1 MKVII
6 NNDDFGLSHGFNLA
20 IEDCFKNGITT
31 STSIRTNGVAYKQAV
46 SSIKSK
52 LNKIG
57 LGVHLNL
64 SDGKTS
70 ISKLAD
76 KKGNY
81 KRQFFNYLIEL
92 IFPNPSLLQAIESDL
107 RHQLEK
113 AIKKDRLKID
123 HLDSHEHV
131 HMIPPIFRIV
141 CKLAQEF
148 SIPYVRIA
156 NENWYTTRS
165 LKQYLT
171 PFINTNII
179 KFIILKIFSQT
190 NIKTLKQYDL
200 HTSDRFY
207 GIIYSGHMNTMAII
221 EALRDAMKHHLSVIE
236 ILAHPALIT
245 PLDTI
250 YTSDFIRWYSHQKER
265 VIENLTLKDTA
276 LRKFIINNKISL

>member
-20 IEDCFKNGITT
+20 IEDCYKNGLTT
-31 STSIRTNGVAYKQAV
+31 HTSIRTNGIAYKQAV
-46 SSIKSK
+46 SCIKTK

-70 ISKLAD
+70 TLALAS
-76 KKGNY
+76 KKGYY

-92 IFPNPSLLQAIESDL
+92 IFPNQSLIQAIESDL
-107 RHQLEK
+107 RLQLEK
-113 AIKKDRLKID
+113 AVKRDRLKIS

-131 HMIPPIFRIV
+131 HMIPPIFKIV
-141 CKLAQEF
+141 CKVAREY

-156 NENWYTTRS
+156 NENWYTTGNI
-165 LKQYLT
+165 KQDLT

-179 KFIILKIFSQT
+179 KYIILKIFSRI
-190 NIKTLKQYDL
+190 NIKTLRLYNL
-200 HTSDRFY
+200 CSSDRFY
-207 GIIYSGHMNTMAII
+207 GIIYSGYMNTSTII
-221 EALRDAMKHHLSVIE
+221 EALRDALKHHLSVIE

-245 PLDTI
+245 PLDTKF
-250 YTSDFIRWYSHQKER
+250 TSEFIKWYSHQKER
-265 VIENLTLKDTA
+265 LTENLTLKDAT
-276 LRKFIINNKISL
+276 LKEFIKMNKIKL

>member
-46 SSIKSK
+46 SNIKTK
-52 LNKIG
+52 LNKIK

-70 ISKLAD
+70 TSKLAN

-92 IFPNPSLLQAIESDL
+92 IFPNQSLLQAIESDL

-141 CKLAQEF
+141 CKLAREY

-156 NENWYTTRS
+156 NENWYTTGN
-165 LKQYLT
+165 LKQDLS

-190 NIKTLKQYDL
+190 NIKTLRLYNL
-200 HTSDRFY
+200 RTSDRFY
-207 GIIYSGHMNTMAII
+207 GIIYSGHMNTMTII
-221 EALRDAMKHHLSVIE
+221 GALRDAMKHHLSVIE
-236 ILAHPALIT
+236 ILAHPVLIT
-245 PLDTI
+245 PLDTKF
-250 YTSDFIRWYSHQKER
+250 TSEFIRWYSHQNER
-265 VIENLTLKDTA
+265 LIENSALKDTA
-276 LRKFIINNKISL
+276 LREFIENSKIRL